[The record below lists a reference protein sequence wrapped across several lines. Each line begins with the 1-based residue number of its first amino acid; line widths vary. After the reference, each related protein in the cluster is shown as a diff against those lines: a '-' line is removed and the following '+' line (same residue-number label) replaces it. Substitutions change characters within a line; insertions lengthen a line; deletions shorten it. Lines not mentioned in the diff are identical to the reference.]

1 MSERSWTKAP
11 QGLIDL
17 FDECLPPDPL
27 VERRRMF
34 GYPAVFVRGNL
45 AAGLF
50 GDHIFARL
58 SDADRAALPGGGDYF
73 EPMPGRPMKAY
84 AVIPEDVVADDAILA
99 EVLAKA
105 VAFTATLPPEEKKAK
120 KPRPGT
126 G

>member
-1 MSERSWTKAP
+1 MGETSWTRAP

-50 GDHIFARL
+50 GDRVFARL
-58 SDADRAALPGGGDYF
+58 SEADRAALPGGGDYF

-84 AVIPEDVVADDAILA
+84 AVIPDEVVADEAALA
-99 EVLAKA
+99 EVLATA
-105 VAFTATLPPEEKKAK
+105 VAFTAALAPKERKAK
-120 KPRPGT
+120 KARSESG
-126 G
+126 

>member
-1 MSERSWTKAP
+1 MGETSWTRAP

-34 GYPAVFVRGNL
+34 GYPAVFVRGNM

-50 GDHIFARL
+50 GERIFARL
-58 SDADRAALPGGGDYF
+58 ADADRAALPGGGDYF
-73 EPMPGRPMKAY
+73 EPMPGRPMRAY
-84 AVIPEDVVADDAILA
+84 AVIPEDVVADDETLA

-105 VAFTATLPPEEKKAK
+105 VAFTAAPPPKERKAK
-120 KPRPGT
+120 KARS
-126 G
+126 